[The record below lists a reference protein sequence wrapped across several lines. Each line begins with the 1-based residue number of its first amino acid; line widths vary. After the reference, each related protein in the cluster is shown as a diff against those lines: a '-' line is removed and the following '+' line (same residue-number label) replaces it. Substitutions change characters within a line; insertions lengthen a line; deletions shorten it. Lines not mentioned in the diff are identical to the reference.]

1 MYSKVFLLHRWSEH
15 FWPLFWFLA
24 NSLNKQSSYEMV
36 AITHFDCPS
45 VAQLPVDLKS
55 SSTSSGT
62 STLILISRFVI
73 ETDNCA
79 PLHRISS
86 HGNQRTFFIMGCPH
100 FLITSCSFLT
110 EAIIQGTDKTLASIK
125 AKAQKIVC
133 CLLKIRPV
141 PVGLV
146 KWKTDKI
153 NWTVSKDLE
162 RWGYILDHNQSTTIM
177 AILCWFNAIQ
187 WAKVS
192 SWVLA

>member
-1 MYSKVFLLHRWSEH
+1 
-15 FWPLFWFLA
+15 
-24 NSLNKQSSYEMV
+24 MV

-86 HGNQRTFFIMGCPH
+86 HGNQRTFFIMGC
-100 FLITSCSFLT
+100 SFLT
-110 EAIIQGTDKTLASIK
+110 EAIIQGTDKTASIK
-125 AKAQKIVC
+125 VKAQKIVC

-153 NWTVSKDLE
+153 N
-162 RWGYILDHNQSTTIM
+162 
-177 AILCWFNAIQ
+177 
-187 WAKVS
+187 
-192 SWVLA
+192 